1 LDRVTEPGRTRE
13 STKPEYFLRVSFGG
27 KGLLVG
33 GGQARMLEDFV
44 QEWAAAFGCGVKHDD
59 DTKNH
64 HVAESEEKRGIGIQT
79 GNDL

>member
-1 LDRVTEPGRTRE
+1 
-13 STKPEYFLRVSFGG
+13 
-27 KGLLVG
+27 
-33 GGQARMLEDFV
+33 MLEDFV

>member
-1 LDRVTEPGRTRE
+1 
-13 STKPEYFLRVSFGG
+13 
-27 KGLLVG
+27 
-33 GGQARMLEDFV
+33 MLEDFV

-64 HVAESEEKRGIGIQT
+64 HVAESEEKRGIGIQN